1 MADET
6 QAQSTDEQAQQVDD
20 NTDWQAKYEAM
31 REHMRD
37 WEKKAKANQSAADE
51 LEKLKSEQM
60 TEQEKANA
68 RAEKAEAELNALKA
82 EQQRTDAARR
92 LSTETGV
99 PFEMLMYCADEEAM
113 ADFAK
118 TYAKENHVS
127 SAPAAVGSRVIRGN
141 EKPRDNG
148 AVFAELADQLFKH

>member
-6 QAQSTDEQAQQVDD
+6 KTNAQEPETQATE
-20 NTDWQAKYEAM
+20 TDWQAKYEEM
-31 REHMRD
+31 RGHMRD

-92 LSTETGV
+92 LSAETGV
-99 PFEMLMYCADEEAM
+99 PFEMLMFCADEEVM
-113 ADFAK
+113 AEFAK
-118 TYAKENHVS
+118 QYTKETHVS
-127 SAPAAVGSRVIRGN
+127 SAPKAANGSRIIRGN
-141 EKPRDNG
+141 EQKPTTREQ
-148 AVFAELADQLFKH
+148 FAQALEAAGL